1 MSSIAVTRKAFTVR
15 DIEVEGTLSGV
26 IEAEIEAL
34 SYIHVSMGRE
44 RLERLIDI
52 KTAASLLN
60 TVEEALIKGDIKAL
74 QRVSSYVAL
83 DYIDNVVY
91 GDSVCIPGSTI
102 KGLLRARLELCPAK
116 DGSAISCMRSDVKP
130 ISSPPPPGAH
140 GWRHAR
146 IWKAVSENRGPYCNP
161 IETQDYTICVV
172 CDIFGAP
179 GVVGRV
185 MPSNFC
191 CSLEA
196 YEKRDLP
203 YGEKV
208 YAIKPGTRLKGSIM
222 FSALKLEE
230 IGALLISM
238 GIAKGSSI
246 GIPVLIGKHKY
257 AYPDMGKARF
267 MVVALKA
274 PLRFAETLAKWGLN
288 CSVEHIEIICREKEL
303 QKLIDMA
310 IDETL
315 TRYPQLSQLH
325 GFSEADVKDKVV
337 AK

>member
-130 ISSPPPPGAH
+130 ISSPP
-140 GWRHAR
+140 
-146 IWKAVSENRGPYCNP
+146 
-161 IETQDYTICVV
+161 
-172 CDIFGAP
+172 
-179 GVVGRV
+179 
-185 MPSNFC
+185 
-191 CSLEA
+191 
-196 YEKRDLP
+196 
-203 YGEKV
+203 
-208 YAIKPGTRLKGSIM
+208 
-222 FSALKLEE
+222 
-230 IGALLISM
+230 
-238 GIAKGSSI
+238 
-246 GIPVLIGKHKY
+246 
-257 AYPDMGKARF
+257 
-267 MVVALKA
+267 
-274 PLRFAETLAKWGLN
+274 
-288 CSVEHIEIICREKEL
+288 
-303 QKLIDMA
+303 
-310 IDETL
+310 
-315 TRYPQLSQLH
+315 
-325 GFSEADVKDKVV
+325 
-337 AK
+337 